1 MKLRHSRFEIRSR
14 FRQRGIAL
22 MLVLFAVMFLAILVT
37 GLWEGAQFSW
47 DESTYE
53 RQRFEAKLL
62 AESGIAIALHP
73 DVSAGDDVLRH
84 EYPDGRSYS
93 VVIGSEGGRLLI
105 NAIEEDAISN
115 AIRELFILW
124 GLDATEASTAVDSLI
139 DWIDEDDEV
148 LTSGAENDFYSTQK
162 YEQFP
167 LNEGFTSIE
176 QMLLVRGVDR
186 VAQVRPDW
194 RDFFTLYGD
203 GSIDVNQASAELM
216 EAFFGATR
224 EAALNVVSTRYGTDG
239 IAGTDDD
246 YFFEDLTEVQSLLG
260 VTGEVMESLSAWTTL
275 ANSVLR
281 IHSEGRVGDFVMRLI
296 VLTDSAE
303 DSEDTTVLARLEE
316 R

>member
-1 MKLRHSRFEIRSR
+1 MKLCHDSLRNRR
-14 FRQRGIAL
+14 RQRGVAL
-22 MLVLFAVMFLAILVT
+22 MLVLFAIMFLAILVT

-105 NAIEEDAISN
+105 NAIEEDAIST
-115 AIRELFILW
+115 ATRELFILW

-148 LTSGAENDFYSTQK
+148 RTSGAENDFYSTQK
-162 YEQFP
+162 YDQFP
-167 LNEGFTSIE
+167 LNEAFTSID
-176 QMLLVRGVDR
+176 QMLLVRGMDR
-186 VAQVRPDW
+186 VAQVKPNW

-203 GSIDVNQASAELM
+203 GAIDVNQAPAELL

-224 EAALNVVSTRYGTDG
+224 EAALNVVATRTGVDGLPGT
-239 IAGTDDD
+239 ADD
-246 YFFEDLTEVQSLLG
+246 YLFEDLTEVQSLLG
-260 VTGEVMESLSAWTTL
+260 VTGEVMESLSTWTTL
-275 ANSVLR
+275 ANTVLR
-281 IHSEGRVGDFVMRLI
+281 IRSEGRVGDFIMRLI
-296 VLTDSAE
+296 VLTDSAA
-303 DSEDTTVLARLEE
+303 DSDASTVLARLEE
-316 R
+316 H